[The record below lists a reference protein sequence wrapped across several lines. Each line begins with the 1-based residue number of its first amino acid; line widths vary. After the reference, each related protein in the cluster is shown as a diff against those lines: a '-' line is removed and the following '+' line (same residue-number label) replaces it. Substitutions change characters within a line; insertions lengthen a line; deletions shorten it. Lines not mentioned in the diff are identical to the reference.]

1 MSEVLLTMM
10 VTAIGCAILGP
21 ILVLRKLAM
30 TADALSHSVL
40 LGIVVAFFFVPDL
53 RSIWLVISASIFGV
67 FTVWLVEELSR
78 HRLVERDDAL
88 AIVFPIFFALAV
100 LLITKFFR
108 NTHLDVEVVL
118 MGNPLFTPFIRQFGM
133 PKSMFEMLVILAM
146 NGIFLLFNYQKLK
159 VAIFDPEY
167 AQLIG
172 IPVTYLYRVLM
183 ILVSVTCV
191 VAFNSVGGILVISY
205 FVAPAAAAC
214 MITKDLKITI
224 LVSILF
230 AIINSWLGY
239 HIAILWNV
247 SVSGMC
253 SLVGMVTVLLGIVF
267 HRHGMLRQWA
277 KSFVNHEK
285 FCEDLLLVHLYRHQ
299 GNTIELGY
307 QTIHKHL
314 NWSSKITD
322 ERIERLIKRTYVMRD
337 DIHQLYSL
345 TEKGMTYVTKQ
356 LLQS

>member
-40 LGIVVAFFFVPDL
+40 LGSVVAFFFVPDL

-88 AIVFPIFFALAV
+88 AIVFPIFFSLAV

-159 VAIFDPEY
+159 VAIFDP
-167 AQLIG
+167 
-172 IPVTYLYRVLM
+172 
-183 ILVSVTCV
+183 
-191 VAFNSVGGILVISY
+191 
-205 FVAPAAAAC
+205 
-214 MITKDLKITI
+214 
-224 LVSILF
+224 
-230 AIINSWLGY
+230 
-239 HIAILWNV
+239 
-247 SVSGMC
+247 
-253 SLVGMVTVLLGIVF
+253 
-267 HRHGMLRQWA
+267 
-277 KSFVNHEK
+277 
-285 FCEDLLLVHLYRHQ
+285 
-299 GNTIELGY
+299 
-307 QTIHKHL
+307 
-314 NWSSKITD
+314 
-322 ERIERLIKRTYVMRD
+322 
-337 DIHQLYSL
+337 
-345 TEKGMTYVTKQ
+345 
-356 LLQS
+356 